1 MEDVKVIFFFFLE
14 FEGCS
19 KVLDYLLETLNFLE
33 ESGCGEEWV
42 LSAIQWAES
51 ISFISVCKSISK

>member
-33 ESGCGEEWV
+33 ESGCGEE
-42 LSAIQWAES
+42 
-51 ISFISVCKSISK
+51 